1 MTRVRP
7 KEDLPSS
14 AGKSDFNF
22 SVQTW
27 RCDLNGDNRSEPRS
41 NKEGQ
46 GSRPTPTP
54 AVTRRHAY
62 LFLPQLVD
70 FDLSFLSQLRSDF
83 FNFRFKK
90 KLVYFSLTYIN
101 CLRKIWLDCG
111 VVVQQSL
118 PLLCRGD
125 FPVSRGEHVSNGL
138 AKWPNRVGR
147 GKTWALHPCLANLR
161 ILGSR
166 QPPSFFSF
174 LSVLHLSPI
183 KTPIHRSHYPSQ
195 QLSIVPTIH
204 RTNYPSVV
212 VTIHRT
218 NYPSHQL
225 SIVPTIHRTNYPSVV
240 VTIHRNNHAEVC

>member
-1 MTRVRP
+1 VRGSQILILACRLGAP
-7 KEDLPSS
+7 ILTAIP
-14 AGKSDFNF
+14 G
-22 SVQTW
+22 
-27 RCDLNGDNRSEPRS
+27 EPRS

-46 GSRPTPTP
+46 GSRARGFPLLYFWPLGGPTPTP
-54 AVTRRHAY
+54 LTTVTSGDSAARI
-62 LFLPQLVD
+62 FLPQLVD

-125 FPVSRGEHVSNGL
+125 FPVSRGEHASNGL

-147 GKTWALHPCLANLR
+147 GKTWALHPCLALTANLR

-174 LSVLHLSPI
+174 LSVLHPSPI
-183 KTPIHRSHYPSQ
+183 KTPIHRSHYPS
-195 QLSIVPTIH
+195 
-204 RTNYPSVV
+204 
-212 VTIHRT
+212 
-218 NYPSHQL
+218 
-225 SIVPTIHRTNYPSVV
+225 
-240 VTIHRNNHAEVC
+240 